1 MGGRT
6 SGQTAFAGAL
16 VAFALAAGGAQ
27 AQAPASPVQPPPA
40 QMDTGRKLAGPAAA
54 GVILV
59 RAGRLIDPVSG
70 AIGPASLLIQDGHVA
85 SVAALDAVA
94 PPGAQVIDLS
104 HETVL
109 PGLIDVHVHLTAQPQ
124 DAGPKALTIS
134 IPQEAIAGVSNAR
147 KTLLAGFTTAR
158 NVGASHYTDV
168 ALREAIDA
176 GEVAGPHL
184 QVSGP
189 PLGAVGGHADENL
202 LPEQFHDE
210 DEGVATGPW
219 PLREKV
225 RQNLK
230 YGADLIK
237 FMATGGVLSHG
248 DSVGGQ
254 QLSQEE
260 MDAIVAEAHM
270 WGRKVAVHAHG
281 TDGIKAAIRAGAD
294 SIEHCSFI
302 DAEGLA
308 LAKQHGTYLDFD
320 IYNDDY
326 ILSEGPKI
334 GIEPASLAKEHQVGV
349 IQRQNFE
356 RAVRAGEKMAFATD
370 AGVYPH
376 GDNAKQF
383 HYMVKFGM
391 TPMQS
396 IQAATTAGADLMGL
410 NGRAG
415 CLHAGC
421 YADLIAVGEDPLT
434 RIEVLEHV
442 DFVMKGGVVYKAS
455 GVATGAAGG

>member
-1 MGGRT
+1 
-6 SGQTAFAGAL
+6 
-16 VAFALAAGGAQ
+16 
-27 AQAPASPVQPPPA
+27 
-40 QMDTGRKLAGPAAA
+40 
-54 GVILV
+54 
-59 RAGRLIDPVSG
+59 
-70 AIGPASLLIQDGHVA
+70 
-85 SVAALDAVA
+85 
-94 PPGAQVIDLS
+94 
-104 HETVL
+104 
-109 PGLIDVHVHLTAQPQ
+109 
-124 DAGPKALTIS
+124 
-134 IPQEAIAGVSNAR
+134 
-147 KTLLAGFTTAR
+147 
-158 NVGASHYTDV
+158 
-168 ALREAIDA
+168 
-176 GEVAGPHL
+176 
-184 QVSGP
+184 
-189 PLGAVGGHADENL
+189 
-202 LPEQFHDE
+202 
-210 DEGVATGPW
+210 
-219 PLREKV
+219 
-225 RQNLK
+225 
-230 YGADLIK
+230 
-237 FMATGGVLSHG
+237 
-248 DSVGGQ
+248 
-254 QLSQEE
+254 

-421 YADLIAVGEDPLT
+421 YADLIAVGEDPLA